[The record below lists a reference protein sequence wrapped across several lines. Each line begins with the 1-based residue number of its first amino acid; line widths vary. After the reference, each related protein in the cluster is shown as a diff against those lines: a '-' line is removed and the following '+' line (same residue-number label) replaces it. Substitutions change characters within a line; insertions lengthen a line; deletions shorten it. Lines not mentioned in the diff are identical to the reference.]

1 MNNTNKIH
9 FELHLL
15 LGCLKQYT
23 NQLQNIQH
31 MLKGIDFETMD
42 KEYIKIVCNQ
52 KVPEASFNSIFEFL
66 KIQTEK
72 METFLQKK

>member
-1 MNNTNKIH
+1 
-9 FELHLL
+9 
-15 LGCLKQYT
+15 
-23 NQLQNIQH
+23 